1 MTTTTLRILE
11 TTDMHVHLLAY
22 DYYTDQPD
30 AGVGLSRTASLIRQ
44 MRAEV
49 DNCLLFD
56 NGDYLQGTPLSDFV
70 AHETSLGGTD
80 PHPAIAAMNTLHYD
94 AATLG
99 NHEFNFGL
107 DFLRDTLAQAH
118 FPVTCSNVVRA
129 LGDTPEQ
136 DETLLPQYLILDRM
150 LTDEAGQDHPIK
162 IGVIG
167 AAPPQILQ
175 WDNHHLKGR
184 VTTRDIVATAR
195 VLVPQIKEEG
205 ADIIVALCHSGI
217 GAQGET
223 NMMENAAVPLA
234 AIDGI
239 DVVLAGHTHLV
250 FPSEQFAKTDAV
262 DPDNGRIH
270 GKPAV
275 MAGFNGSHLGV
286 IDLTLTRNCTG
297 WRIMRDKV
305 RAVPIARRDP
315 QSDTIHGLVPCDDLV
330 REAALAAHS
339 ATIAHVRQPIGT
351 TPVPLQSY
359 FAMVANDI
367 TVRIVAQAQRNA
379 ANAILADS
387 PHAGAPVLSAVA
399 PFKAGARGGP
409 NYFVDI
415 PAGPLQQRNVADLY
429 LYPNTLSLLE
439 LTGAQLRLWL
449 ERAAGAFARI
459 TQGIKDQPLL
469 DPNFPSYNFD
479 VIDGLTYEIDPTAPS
494 RFDAQGVEINPA
506 AQRIHDL
513 RLGGVRVSDDQTNL
527 VITNSYRAGGG
538 GGFQGAMAGKVIAS
552 GVTSIRDAL
561 LDHLRDGTEP
571 VREPAATWRFRPLP
585 DTIAQFES
593 SPHAQHYL
601 GSVKDRKITHVGPAA
616 NGFAQ
621 YALRFDAA

>member
-11 TTDMHVHLLAY
+11 TTDLHVHLLPY
-22 DYYTDQPD
+22 DYYTDRPD

-44 MRAEV
+44 MRAQV
-49 DNCLLFD
+49 PNCLLFD
-56 NGDYLQGTPLSDFV
+56 NGDFLQGTPLSDLV
-70 AHETSLGGTD
+70 AQQNSAGCTD
-80 PHPAIAAMNTLHYD
+80 IHPAIAAMNTLHYD

-107 DFLRDTLAQAH
+107 EFLRDALAQAH

-129 LGDTPEQ
+129 LGAAPTQ

-150 LTDEAGQDHPIK
+150 LTDDSGQAHPIR

-175 WDNHHLKGR
+175 WDCQHLEGR
-184 VTTRDIVATAR
+184 VSTRDIVATAR
-195 VLVPQIKEEG
+195 AVVPQIKADG
-205 ADIIVALCHSGI
+205 ADIIIALCHSGI

-223 NMMENAAVPLA
+223 KMMENAAVPLA
-234 AIDGI
+234 AIAGI

-250 FPSEQFAKTDAV
+250 FPSNQFAKTDV
-262 DPDNGRIH
+262 IDPEKGHLH

-286 IDLTLTRNCTG
+286 VDLTLRFDSDRWQITHDT
-297 WRIMRDKV
+297 V

-315 QSDTIHGLVPCDDLV
+315 RSDTVHGLVACDAQV
-330 REAALAAHS
+330 RAAALAAHS
-339 ATIAHVRQPIGT
+339 ATVDRVRQPIGA

-367 TVRIVAQAQRNA
+367 TIRIIAQAQRKA
-379 ANAILADS
+379 AAAILANG
-387 PHAGAPVLSAVA
+387 PRVGQPVLSAVA
-399 PFKAGARGGP
+399 PFKVGARGGP

-415 PAGPLQQRNVADLY
+415 PAGPLEQRNVADLY

-439 LTGAQLRLWL
+439 ITGAQLHLWL

-459 TQGIKDQPLL
+459 TQGVTDQPLL
-469 DPNFPSYNFD
+469 DPGFPSYNVD

-494 RFDAQGVEINPA
+494 RFDTQGVEINPA
-506 AQRIHDL
+506 ARRIRDL
-513 RLGGVRVSDDQTNL
+513 RLAGEPVTQDQTCL

-538 GGFQGAMAGKVIAS
+538 GGFQGAMGGTVIAQGMS
-552 GVTSIRDAL
+552 SIRDAL
-561 LDHLRDGTEP
+561 LDHLRDGSDAPRNPGT
-571 VREPAATWRFRPLP
+571 TWRFRPLP
-585 DTIAQFES
+585 HTAAQFES
-593 SPHAQHYL
+593 SPHARRFVNTIKDRTITYL
-601 GSVKDRKITHVGPAA
+601 GPAT
-616 NGFAQ
+616 NGFAR
-621 YALRFDAA
+621 YALRFDPA